1 MYIGKDLLFPE
12 TDVYVKKQSESLQT
26 IYSPI
31 EFSSDVS
38 FTGDQSH
45 PVTFNY
51 INVNNQLNA
60 NTVYVSGTSTFI
72 GLITG
77 TITHAKWS

>member
-12 TDVYVKKQSESLQT
+12 SDIYVLTNSETLQT

-31 EFSSDVS
+31 RFESNAT
-38 FTGDQSH
+38 FTQ
-45 PVTFNY
+45 PVTLGQIDVNS
-51 INVNNQLNA
+51 INAQ
-60 NTVYVSGTSTFI
+60 TVYVSGTSTFI

-77 TITHAKWS
+77 TITKAKWS

>member
-12 TDVYVKKQSESLQT
+12 SDIYVLKNSETLQT

-31 EFSSDVS
+31 EFSSEVS
-38 FTGDQSH
+38 FTGDQYH

-51 INVNNQLNA
+51 VNINNQLTA

-77 TITHAKWS
+77 TITKAKWS

>member
-12 TDVYVKKQSESLQT
+12 SDIYVLKNSETLQT

-31 EFSSDVS
+31 EFSSEVS
-38 FTGDQSH
+38 FTGDQDH

-51 INVNNQLNA
+51 VNINNQLNA
-60 NTVYVSGTSTFI
+60 NTLYVSGTSTFI

-77 TITHAKWS
+77 TITKAKWS